1 MLNFHSDRFYKLV
14 AASYPVDTT
23 DEFCILW
30 KLKLSRERSFDMN
43 VALILIK
50 RKSIF
55 WNVYF
60 EAKFTPFIALGLSST
75 CEGSL
80 INDLNTTQVAY
91 KKKSSTDAKPIKL
104 VSTD

>member
-14 AASYPVDTT
+14 ATNYPVDTT
-23 DEFCILW
+23 DEFCILRE
-30 KLKLSRERSFDMN
+30 LKLSRERSFDMN
-43 VALILIK
+43 VALILI
-50 RKSIF
+50 KSIF

-80 INDLNTTQVAY
+80 INDLNTTQVA
-91 KKKSSTDAKPIKL
+91 
-104 VSTD
+104 

>member
-1 MLNFHSDRFYKLV
+1 
-14 AASYPVDTT
+14 
-23 DEFCILW
+23 
-30 KLKLSRERSFDMN
+30 MN

-91 KKKSSTDAKPIKL
+91 KRSSTDAKL
-104 VSTD
+104 AVQVSTGGGVNFHKILLKLHIGVQIFSRISDVI